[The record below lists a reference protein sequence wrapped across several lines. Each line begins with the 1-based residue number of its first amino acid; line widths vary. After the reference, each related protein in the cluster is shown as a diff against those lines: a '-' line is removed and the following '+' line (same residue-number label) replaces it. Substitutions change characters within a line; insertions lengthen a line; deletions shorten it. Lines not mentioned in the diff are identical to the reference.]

1 MRVPVFAPA
10 DAALALLL
18 LSVLILV
25 AVWGLMPME
34 AGSGF
39 VMSAGIGVHPPGPGG
54 VSRPAPEGRVNPNRA
69 DAGRLADV
77 PGMDPDMADAIVRF
91 REDRSPFGRPSD
103 LERIPEIGPK
113 RLRKIRPYLSV
124 EEETWP
130 TR

>member
-10 DAALALLL
+10 DAAFALLL
-18 LSVLILV
+18 LSVLVLG
-25 AVWGLMPME
+25 AVRGLMPME

-39 VMSAGIGVHPPGPGG
+39 VMSAGVGVHPPGAGG

-69 DAGRLADV
+69 DARRLADV
-77 PGMDPDMADAIVRF
+77 PGMDPAMAEAIVRF
-91 REDRSPFGRPSD
+91 REDDGPFGRLSD

-113 RLRKIRPYLSV
+113 HLRKIRPYLSV